1 MSSSLS
7 AAAACSVGASN
18 AGAQNCVG
26 DGDGRPPPTRS
37 TTTPSSTFKLRPRSK
52 SLHSAVYST
61 SADDI
66 SPMKPHWLPAH
77 AISPH
82 GPVFPS
88 PSTSTGEF
96 GSGGNDRPA
105 TASVTQP
112 LTFASMFASGNKCK
126 SPIKKQK
133 VQDQQLRWQPS
144 SPDSSISYTSEANQK
159 GSPLVSASADAPFP
173 TATIEFLSSPP
184 NRHASSNSAG
194 DCSSLPRGD
203 GNAAAISGDTSPF
216 TPKGRLMMQKL
227 CINSLTP
234 PLTSACPTPDK
245 SNSNSGSS
253 QLLLHHQ
260 TLPTMPTFSFSP
272 SLKLD
277 GNFICRNNNTNTT
290 MADSSV
296 RETIVFSG
304 GSTPQGTPKRVGC
317 PRASSTTT
325 TASASS
331 SPFHSLRGQMTP
343 IGQQRGSVFKT
354 LPPRLYPMG
363 RDDTD
368 SIGTS
373 VNNETTTSSWACSSM
388 NSASPSPRVVPLTVL
403 SRNSNNASPAMS
415 PKIPM
420 MLFGPSATSSTS
432 NNNYPPPEPSPLM
445 LSNGRKV
452 GDDTNED
459 FGTLTTNQYLP
470 SPRSSDI
477 EIPNITKALQSPL
490 STGSSSHRFLPRIK
504 LTPRGTYNFAPI
516 SRDSGGRSQEDG
528 SMTSSR
534 RCNAA
539 SHTTATPSSADQ
551 ASSSLIYSPGDKVA
565 AEMDSLLNGFEHH
578 KSSDHPDMAG
588 AGSRTTTYHEHP
600 KTITDDSLNRVE
612 SEEAEMVALTQGHPF
627 QMSDCRL
634 RPTTTLAAAAA
645 AAAEEEESQTK
656 CNHRNYGKKPMSSIT
671 LNLETSCHHQHHR
684 DATTSSS
691 TLHHHAT
698 SPSFLPRPMPM
709 DQSKSRSLFDTS
721 RNSYERILLADAIA
735 EAARSNE
742 PLTDDEDSDIDGD
755 SDFLLCLPRD
765 SRDNS
770 GGNRSHS
777 KSLTVYNTEKQC
789 FVKPSNNL
797 VRADSPSFFGCDS
810 LATKTARNGTLSARR
825 KSGDQCLPSH
835 SSQTTLTIYEDCAA
849 MPTSSSSKRLYEG
862 LMMKHGASEATFAT
876 YCSLSDCDASEILSS
891 PKYFKM
897 KAALGVSKER
907 HSVCSLLSMSSLCGL
922 DIVHETSQSGCGEQ
936 EFSDQIIQ
944 SISTESHDFTANS
957 FRPLPLTRSEFS
969 MNSLGLSLDSMD
981 AGVDSTRDLFTPPM
995 VMSAQNCKRMLS
1007 PPPLRHRP
1015 NNSLYHNRS

>member
-7 AAAACSVGASN
+7 AACSVGASN

-52 SLHSAVYST
+52 SLHIAGYST

-66 SPMKPHWLPAH
+66 SPMKPHWLQA

-82 GPVFPS
+82 VPVFPS
-88 PSTSTGEF
+88 PSTATGEF
-96 GSGGNDRPA
+96 ASSGNDQPA
-105 TASVTQP
+105 AAAVTQP
-112 LTFASMFASGNKCK
+112 LTCASMFASGNKCN

-133 VQDQQLRWQPS
+133 IQDQQLRWQPS
-144 SPDSSISYTSEANQK
+144 SPDSSISYSSEANHK
-159 GSPLVSASADAPFP
+159 GSPMVSASAAGPFT
-173 TATIEFLSSPP
+173 TATVEFPSSPP
-184 NRHASSNSAG
+184 NGHASSNNSAG
-194 DCSSLPRGD
+194 DCSSLPRDD
-203 GNAAAISGDTSPF
+203 GHVAISGDTSPF

-245 SNSNSGSS
+245 SNSNSARS
-253 QLLLHHQ
+253 QLLHHQ

-277 GNFICRNNNTNTT
+277 GNFVCRNTTTNTT
-290 MADSSV
+290 TADSSV

-317 PRASSTTT
+317 PRASSTNTT

-343 IGQQRGSVFKT
+343 IGHQRGSVFKT
-354 LPPRLYPMG
+354 FPPRLYPMG

-373 VNNETTTSSWACSSM
+373 VNNETSTSSWACSSL

-403 SRNSNNASPAMS
+403 SRNSNNSSPAMS

-420 MLFGPSATSSTS
+420 MSFGPSTTSSSAS
-432 NNNYPPPEPSPLM
+432 NNNYPPAEPSPLM
-445 LSNGRKV
+445 LSHGFKV
-452 GDDTNED
+452 GDEKDESNNDD
-459 FGTLTTNQYLP
+459 FGTTLTTNHYLP
-470 SPRSSDI
+470 SPRLNDI
-477 EIPNITKALQSPL
+477 DIPNITKVLQSPL

-504 LTPRGTYNFAPI
+504 LTPRRTYNFAPI
-516 SRDSGGRSQEDG
+516 ARDADGRSEEDG

-534 RCNAA
+534 RCAA
-539 SHTTATPSSADQ
+539 SPTAATPSSANQ

-565 AEMDSLLNGFEHH
+565 AEMDSLLNGFEQH
-578 KSSDHPDMAG
+578 KSDHPVMVAT
-588 AGSRTTTYHEHP
+588 GSNRTTYHEH
-600 KTITDDSLNRVE
+600 KNTSTDALNRVE
-612 SEEAEMVALTQGHPF
+612 SEEAEMVALTQGHPY

-634 RPTTTLAAAAA
+634 RPTANTTNL
-645 AAAEEEESQTK
+645 AAEEEEPQKK
-656 CNHRNYGKKPMSSIT
+656 CNHRNVGKKPMSSIT
-671 LNLETSCHHQHHR
+671 LNLETSCHQHYR

-691 TLHHHAT
+691 TLHHHST

-765 SRDNS
+765 SRDNN
-770 GGNRSHS
+770 GVNRSHS
-777 KSLTVYNTEKQC
+777 KSLADYNTEKQC
-789 FVKPSNNL
+789 FVKPSSNL
-797 VRADSPSFFGCDS
+797 VRVDSPSFFGCDS
-810 LATKTARNGTLSARR
+810 LATKAARNGTLSSRR
-825 KSGDQCLPSH
+825 KSGDQCLPSQ

-862 LMMKHGASEATFAT
+862 LMTKHGASEATFAT

-936 EFSDQIIQ
+936 EFSDQIMQ

-995 VMSAQNCKRMLS
+995 VMSSQNCKRMLS

-1015 NNSLYHNRS
+1015 NNSFYHNRS